1 MLKNNRYFLLYII
14 LFHWYCNRQTKY
26 VRTYLLCSTYCPIH
40 STSTAPIIKF
50 LPNHTHR
57 VFSVYCMYVHNLIPL
72 ITCNQSPNRICLNIS
87 FVPLL
92 IHIGLRWKI
101 VAYFYRFCSSLFWNH
116 CPKNMKLA
124 PENDHFSVLGP
135 KKQVFQLKPI
145 VCMTRC

>member
-92 IHIGLRWKI
+92 IHIGLRRKI
-101 VAYFYRFCSSLFWNH
+101 VAYFIDFALAFFETTVQRTWNWLQ
-116 CPKNMKLA
+116 KMTT
-124 PENDHFSVLGP
+124 FQFLGQRN
-135 KKQVFQLKPI
+135 KFFN
-145 VCMTRC
+145 

>member
-101 VAYFYRFCSSLFWNH
+101 VAYFNRFCPSLF
-116 CPKNMKLA
+116 
-124 PENDHFSVLGP
+124 
-135 KKQVFQLKPI
+135 LKPLSKEHEI
-145 VCMTRC
+145 GSRKWPLFSSWAKETSFSIKTYCLYD